1 MRLEDVLKDVSITS
15 QRIIDTNCFTGDRTV
30 LEGLDNIKYKINE
43 VIDAINSGIIKG
55 DKGDKG
61 DTGDK
66 GDKGDKGD
74 TGKASETIED
84 SVTDLDHTWS
94 SQKINEFVDNK
105 FNSLEDVQGVKYNT
119 DKEYLVMNGTKNGVV
134 KDLKMYGK
142 SLVNLG
148 TKRKLTS
155 ISSETSLVGD
165 LMPLNKQIP
174 NGTKVTV
181 IGTVTSDSNAKECI
195 LAFYDSKGSGKGGIL
210 SENITPYI
218 GKRIARTTT
227 ILNENGDVAKFGL
240 YTRPQTPSETKFS
253 FDDIVI
259 LEGDYIQNPPSYFEG
274 IVSVGN
280 GNEIEVLSNNENLY
294 DRDIFLNVDND
305 KVYKLSS
312 GYYQVPMFIG
322 VGNKA
327 YINCDLL
334 KNAKGENI
342 YYLVNNIKNE
352 TTGWKVILH
361 NSYDNLNNLK
371 VEINSNSEGYI
382 YFNFYSVGSKFEIQ
396 EKLKNF
402 INNIS
407 VSISNYINTDVTF
420 KQDKKT
426 ILFKDGDNTWKPILN
441 LRGIDES
448 NCDIVDSINNKFENK
463 IGLTVLNG
471 TETKW
476 LTRNQPSDTN
486 LFRIGLNLD
495 GRYKKGSSLICDKF
509 INEKESY
516 EKEGISIHSA
526 DGNLDIVINNTKAS
540 SIETIKQY
548 LQANNISFIG
558 VLSEPKQYEINP
570 IYTESYDNE
579 TMISFNTGV
588 ISGKKEFYIDS
599 NLGSLV
605 LENINRI
612 SSLEDQVYKVNT
624 ALLRGDMRLV
634 AETYYPEDFK
644 KEVLPNE

>member
-30 LEGLDNIKYKINE
+30 LEGLENIKYKINE

-105 FNSLEDVQGVKYNT
+105 FNSLEDVQGVKYST
-119 DKEYLVMNGTKNGVV
+119 DKSYLLMNGTKNGVV

-210 SENITPYI
+210 TENITPYI

-240 YTRPQTPSETKFS
+240 YTRPQTPSGTKFS
-253 FDDIVI
+253 FDDIII
-259 LEGDYIQNPPSYFEG
+259 LEGDHTQNPPSYFEG
-274 IVSVGN
+274 IASVGN
-280 GNEIEVLSNNENLY
+280 GNEIEVLSRDENTLEFVSIGSNGLIVLKDKLY
-294 DRDIFLNVDND
+294 SGYITNYSNSKVGLVIRNSDMTWVKDINLMEGQTVDISSILLEGQ
-305 KVYKLSS
+305 YIQSIWKLSS
-312 GYYQVPMFIG
+312 NINMDNY
-322 VGNKA
+322 KA
-327 YINCDLL
+327 LIHYNLDL
-334 KNAKGENI
+334 
-342 YYLVNNIKNE
+342 
-352 TTGWKVILH
+352 
-361 NSYDNLNNLK
+361 
-371 VEINSNSEGYI
+371 
-382 YFNFYSVGSKFEIQ
+382 
-396 EKLKNF
+396 
-402 INNIS
+402 
-407 VSISNYINTDVTF
+407 
-420 KQDKKT
+420 KQYKKT
-426 ILFKDGDNTWKPILN
+426 ILFKDVDNTWKPILN
-441 LRGIDES
+441 LHGIDEN
-448 NCDIVDSINNKFENK
+448 NCDIIDSVNNNFENK
-463 IGLTVLNG
+463 VGLTVLNG

-476 LTRNQPSDTN
+476 LTRNQPTDTN

-526 DGNLDIVINNTKAS
+526 DGNLDIVINKSKAS
-540 SIETIKQY
+540 SVETIKQY
-548 LQANNISFIG
+548 LQTNNISFIG
-558 VLSEPKQYEINP
+558 ILSEPKQYEINP
-570 IYTESYDNE
+570 IFTESYDNE
-579 TMISFNTGV
+579 TMILFNTGV
-588 ISGKKEFYIDS
+588 ISGKKEFFIDS

>member
-30 LEGLDNIKYKINE
+30 LEGLENIKYKINE

-105 FNSLEDVQGVKYNT
+105 FNSLEDVQGVKYST
-119 DKEYLVMNGTKNGVV
+119 DKSYLLMNGTKNGVV

-210 SENITPYI
+210 TENITPYI

-280 GNEIEVLSNNENLY
+280 GNEIEVLSINKNLFNPNMVFEKGNLNIVNGNVDYHADRVVTDFIKIPPNTKLVRNVPTGFGCVWNGFYDSNKVYLGQNLAINANSYTSPQNACYVRYIFTKSGLAENLV
-294 DRDIFLNVDND
+294 DQDILR
-305 KVYKLSS
+305 KSAQLE
-312 GYYQVPMFIG
+312 IG
-322 VGNKA
+322 
-327 YINCDLL
+327 D
-334 KNAKGENI
+334 
-342 YYLVNNIKNE
+342 
-352 TTGWKVILH
+352 ILT
-361 NSYDNLNNLK
+361 SY
-371 VEINSNSEGYI
+371 VEP
-382 YFNFYSVGSKFEIQ
+382 
-396 EKLKNF
+396 
-402 INNIS
+402 
-407 VSISNYINTDVTF
+407 

-426 ILFKDGDNTWKPILN
+426 ILFKDVDNTWKPILN
-441 LRGIDES
+441 LRGVDES

-463 IGLTVLNG
+463 VGLTVLNG

-526 DGNLDIVINNTKAS
+526 DGNLDIVINKTKAS
-540 SIETIKQY
+540 SIETINQY

>member
-30 LEGLDNIKYKINE
+30 LEGLENIKYKINE

-105 FNSLEDVQGVKYNT
+105 FNSLEDVQGVKYST
-119 DKEYLVMNGTKNGVV
+119 DKSYLLMNGTKNGVV

-210 SENITPYI
+210 TENITPYI

-280 GNEIEVLSNNENLY
+280 GNEIEVLSRKEDGNLFDGILELGKILTSNGTDY
-294 DRDIFLNVDND
+294 SDLNTIRSKNKIFL
-305 KVYKLSS
+305 K
-312 GYYQVPMFIG
+312 IG
-322 VGNKA
+322 T
-327 YINCDLL
+327 
-334 KNAKGENI
+334 
-342 YYLVNNIKNE
+342 YYLNGK
-352 TTGWKVILH
+352 
-361 NSYDNLNNLK
+361 
-371 VEINSNSEGYI
+371 
-382 YFNFYSVGSKFEIQ
+382 GSKPGNFFKYDINGNYLGWGVISSSNGVFSIDVDCFVRFQVVETNLIDLNLSINKTITSYTPLEI
-396 EKLKNF
+396 
-402 INNIS
+402 
-407 VSISNYINTDVTF
+407 
-420 KQDKKT
+420 DKKT
-426 ILFKDGDNTWKPILN
+426 ILFKDVDNTWKPILN
-441 LRGIDES
+441 LRGIDEN
-448 NCDIVDSINNKFENK
+448 NCDIIDSVNNNFENK
-463 IGLTVLNG
+463 VGLTVLNG

-476 LTRNQPSDTN
+476 LTRNQPTDTN

-526 DGNLDIVINNTKAS
+526 DGNLDIVINKSKAS
-540 SIETIKQY
+540 SVETIKQY
-548 LQANNISFIG
+548 LQTNNISFIG
-558 VLSEPKQYEINP
+558 ILSEPKQYEINP
-570 IYTESYDNE
+570 IFPESYDNE

-624 ALLRGDMRLV
+624 ELLRGDMRLV

>member
-1 MRLEDVLKDVSITS
+1 MRLEDVLKDVSMTT
-15 QRIIDTNCFTGDRTV
+15 QRVIDTNCFTGDRTV
-30 LEGLDNIKYKINE
+30 LEGLESIKYKINE

-61 DTGDK
+61 DTGET
-66 GDKGDKGD
+66 GSKGDKGD

-105 FNSLEDVQGVKYNT
+105 FNSLEDVQGVKYST
-119 DKEYLVMNGTKNGVV
+119 DKSNLVMNGTKNGVI

-165 LMPLNKQIP
+165 LMSLNKQIP

-210 SENITPYI
+210 TENITPYI

-227 ILNENGDVAKFGL
+227 ILNENGGVAKFGL
-240 YTRPQTPSETKFS
+240 YTRPQTPSGTKFS
-253 FDDIVI
+253 FDDIII
-259 LEGDYIQNPPSYFEG
+259 LEGDHTQNPPSYFEG
-274 IVSVGN
+274 LASVGN
-280 GNEIEVLSNNENLY
+280 GNEIEVLSVNN
-294 DRDIFLNVDND
+294 
-305 KVYKLSS
+305 
-312 GYYQVPMFIG
+312 
-322 VGNKA
+322 GN
-327 YINCDLL
+327 LL
-334 KNAKGENI
+334 KNIPLKTGYVKWNTGVVVENAEYKHTDFIKILPNNKIYFKGANKNMCFYDENKVFIPTTLSEGEDNNYTNISPKNAK
-342 YYLVNNIKNE
+342 YLKCSFDSLDNPNNAYIGYFD
-352 TTGWKVILH
+352 T
-361 NSYDNLNNLK
+361 LNNN
-371 VEINSNSEGYI
+371 EP
-382 YFNFYSVGSKFEIQ
+382 
-396 EKLKNF
+396 
-402 INNIS
+402 
-407 VSISNYINTDVTF
+407 

-426 ILFKDGDNTWKPILN
+426 ILFKDVDNTWKPILS
-441 LRGIDES
+441 LRGIDEN
-448 NCDIVDSINNKFENK
+448 NCDIIDSVNNNFENK
-463 IGLTVLNG
+463 VGLTVLNG
-471 TETKW
+471 AETKW
-476 LTRNQPSDTN
+476 LTRSQPTDTS
-486 LFRIGLNLD
+486 LFRIGLNLE

-526 DGNLDIVINNTKAS
+526 DGNLDIVINKSNAS
-540 SIETIKQY
+540 SVETIKQY
-548 LQANNISFIG
+548 LQTNNISFIG
-558 VLSEPKQYEINP
+558 ILSEPKQYEINP
-570 IYTESYDNE
+570 VYPESYSNE
-579 TMISFNTGV
+579 TMILFNSGV

-612 SSLEDQVYKVNT
+612 SSLEDQVYKINT

>member
-30 LEGLDNIKYKINE
+30 LEGLENIKYKINE

-105 FNSLEDVQGVKYNT
+105 FNSLEDVQGVKYST
-119 DKEYLVMNGTKNGVV
+119 DKSYLLMNGTKNGVV

-210 SENITPYI
+210 TENITPYI

-280 GNEIEVLSNNENLY
+280 GNEIEVLSINKNLFNPNMVFEKGNLNIVNGNVDYHADRVVTDFIKIPPNTKLVRNVPTGFGCVWNGFYDSNKVYLGQNLAINANSYTSPQNACYVRYIFTKSGLAENLV
-294 DRDIFLNVDND
+294 DQDILR
-305 KVYKLSS
+305 KSAQLE
-312 GYYQVPMFIG
+312 IG
-322 VGNKA
+322 
-327 YINCDLL
+327 D
-334 KNAKGENI
+334 
-342 YYLVNNIKNE
+342 
-352 TTGWKVILH
+352 ILT
-361 NSYDNLNNLK
+361 SY
-371 VEINSNSEGYI
+371 VEP
-382 YFNFYSVGSKFEIQ
+382 
-396 EKLKNF
+396 
-402 INNIS
+402 
-407 VSISNYINTDVTF
+407 

-426 ILFKDGDNTWKPILN
+426 ILFKDVDNTWKPILN
-441 LRGIDES
+441 LRGVDES

-463 IGLTVLNG
+463 VGLTVLNG

-526 DGNLDIVINNTKAS
+526 DGNLDIVINKTKAS